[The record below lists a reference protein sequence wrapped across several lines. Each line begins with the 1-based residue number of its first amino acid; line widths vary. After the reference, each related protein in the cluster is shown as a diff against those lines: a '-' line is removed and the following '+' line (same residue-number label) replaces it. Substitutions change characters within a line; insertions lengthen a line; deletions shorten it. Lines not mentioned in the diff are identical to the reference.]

1 MDARSQQ
8 MLSAPPIP
16 LLAKMSAPNSIA
28 FFIQALVSLAEV
40 WFIGRLGSL
49 SLAAIALVFPLL
61 MLTQMLSGGAMG
73 GAVAAAI
80 ARALGAADPA
90 RAERLIWHALALAVA
105 GALTLL
111 ILFVFFGA
119 PFLRFM
125 GGAGDILSAA
135 MSYSFVLFIGGIFL
149 WFVGIVSAV
158 FRGMGDMRF
167 PALMMTLSALIQVP
181 LSGVLILG
189 VWGFPQLGITGAAVS
204 AVLTNAVLCAV
215 MMYRLSQSSAPIRL
229 HTRAVD
235 LRKDHFR
242 DILGVALP
250 ASIAPFLTVLTA
262 VLLTA
267 VISRFGEQALAGY
280 GIGARLEF
288 LLVPLVFGIG
298 ASMTSLVGIGIGAG
312 DIKRAETVGWVGA
325 LGAGLLAGSIG
336 LLLAALS
343 WAWMPIFTNDPAVS
357 AVASRYIHIVGPWYA
372 FHGLG
377 LVLYFGSQG
386 AGAMRWPVIALSL
399 RALIAIGGA
408 LLLTNSLVASVD
420 GVFYAA
426 ALSMV
431 AYGTIMLSALKLG
444 AWRRLGIANGS

>member
-336 LLLAALS
+336 LLLAAFS
-343 WAWMPIFTNDPAVS
+343 WAWIPIFTNDPAVS

>member
-235 LRKDHFR
+235 LRKDHFH

-298 ASMTSLVGIGIGAG
+298 ASMTSLVGIGVGAG

-336 LLLAALS
+336 LLLAAFS
-343 WAWMPIFTNDPAVS
+343 WAWIPIFTNDPAVS

-431 AYGTIMLSALKLG
+431 AYGTLMLSALKLG
-444 AWRRLGIANGS
+444 AWRRLGIANES